1 MLLLFF
7 VGNPEVGDPKN
18 GIPYGSPRAH
28 IYARVSDF
36 LVAPDCTTV
45 HFRLI
50 FVSYCSFS
58 TQICLIAVHFSSCV
72 PSVASQQSWSGTAV
86 HFGCTAAQFDC
97 TTVQFGCT
105 PVEPHDV
112 NSHAGI
118 FHERPPHEKK
128 EAAFFHER
136 PPQKKKEAAFFSRAA
151 RIFLSQA
158 LGHFLLTLH
167 HSPKNTVYQLSSLH
181 LPPSTFHPTLPSRC
195 NQKCTHARAT
205 HARA

>member
-7 VGNPEVGDPKN
+7 VGSPEVGDPKN

-58 TQICLIAVHFSSCV
+58 SQICLIAVHFSSCV

-86 HFGCTAAQFDC
+86 QFGSCVPSVASQQSWSGTA
-97 TTVQFGCT
+97 VQFGCT
-105 PVEPHDV
+105 AVQFGCTEKRRQTLGRICNPTATSIRTCSPIIALQMLILTATGFLDKPSVTLRD
-112 NSHAGI
+112 A
-118 FHERPPHEKK
+118 ER
-128 EAAFFHER
+128 
-136 PPQKKKEAAFFSRAA
+136 QIQS
-151 RIFLSQA
+151 
-158 LGHFLLTLH
+158 
-167 HSPKNTVYQLSSLH
+167 SPMT
-181 LPPSTFHPTLPSRC
+181 
-195 NQKCTHARAT
+195 
-205 HARA
+205 